1 MMGKAS
7 ILRAVGMSGLLLAA
21 MGCEDGKFALAN
33 KDTADGQATAAADR
47 PSATSIAGEA
57 AEAPDVFQ
65 QSEDGLWGGTPT
77 FGGVWVAHPDV
88 TAPERVIIR
97 NEDNGQTVIG
107 SLFKR
112 ERENP
117 GPRFQVSA
125 DAANAL
131 TILAGQPTKLTVT
144 ALRRQEVEPEP
155 QPEAAEVA
163 TIAPDARAIAEP
175 EAVETKPLEPLAAA
189 AAAIDQAED
198 TTTEAA
204 DAVITPAA
212 TAATDAAPTEI
223 VPLEPLEPTQASA
236 QQRTSR
242 LGKPYVQ
249 IGVFEVEEEAT
260 KTAGELRKQGIVPI
274 LGLKSENGKTTWRIL
289 VGPSETRAERASSR
303 RKVRN
308 LGYRGAR
315 FVAE

>member
-7 ILRAVGMSGLLLAA
+7 ILRAVGMSGLLLAV
-21 MGCEDGKFALAN
+21 MGCEDGKFALAE
-33 KDTADGQATAAADR
+33 KTPGEGQATAAADR
-47 PSATSIAGEA
+47 PSATSIAGEE
-57 AEAPDVFQ
+57 AEAPEVFQ

-97 NEDNGQTVIG
+97 NDDNGQTVIG

-155 QPEAAEVA
+155 EAEAAEVA
-163 TIAPDARAIAEP
+163 TIVPDARAIAEP
-175 EAVETKPLEPLAAA
+175 DAVETKPLEPLAAA

-198 TTTEAA
+198 TATDAA

-212 TAATDAAPTEI
+212 TAAADAAPTEI
-223 VPLEPLEPTQASA
+223 APLEPLAPTQAAARQPKSNL
-236 QQRTSR
+236 S
-242 LGKPYVQ
+242 KPYVQ
-249 IGVFEVEEEAT
+249 IGVFEAEEEAT
-260 KTAGELRKQGIVPI
+260 KIAGELRKQGVVPI

-289 VGPSETRAERASSR
+289 VGPSETRAERASIR

-308 LGYRGAR
+308 LGYRRAR